1 VGGSL
6 EDYAGWLIAAL
17 LLLMVLAATTVAVR
31 RTLLD
36 RGGGTVECGL
46 RRPGRDKVWRLGV
59 ASYQTD
65 ELRWHQIFGFLL
77 RPNEVFARRTLDV
90 VSRRLPTT
98 AEMAGLGPD
107 AVVIECRAGE
117 YAEPMELAMGESAL
131 TGFLAWLEAAPP
143 GSHLDQLGLSDS
155 GSSGSLRS
163 GSSGSGSSGSSS
175 GRLNPLSGR
184 RRGAT
189 ARRRRRWRRGRG

>member
-1 VGGSL
+1 MGGSL
-6 EDYAGWLIAAL
+6 EDYAGWLLAAL
-17 LLLMVLAATTVAVR
+17 LLLLVLAATSVAVR

-46 RRPGRDKVWRLGV
+46 RRPGRDKTWRLGV

-90 VSRRLPTT
+90 VSRRAPTE
-98 AEMAGLGPD
+98 AEKASLGPD

-131 TGFLAWLEAAPP
+131 TGFLAWLEASPP
-143 GSHLDQLGLSDS
+143 GSHLDQ
-155 GSSGSLRS
+155 
-163 GSSGSGSSGSSS
+163 
-175 GRLNPLSGR
+175 
-184 RRGAT
+184 RG
-189 ARRRRRWRRGRG
+189 